1 MPSVNTRAFFS
12 KMGRAKYISHLDLS
26 SVIIRAMK
34 RTKLP
39 IWQTE
44 GYNPRTYVT
53 FMLPLSLGQEG
64 EHEAMDF
71 RMLEDVPADEIRD
84 RLNAALPADIRVT
97 EVTAPKDK
105 NTDITAARYR
115 IESSAD
121 PEKLRALCEKEQIN
135 IEKRTKKGSTIVDLK
150 QLMTDLQLDGNVLRV
165 TFPAGT
171 TFNINPSLLFE
182 AYAAEYG
189 EKVKRLRIVRTNI
202 YSGNREF
209 ESKLRRSRTERRF

>member
-1 MPSVNTRAFFS
+1 
-12 KMGRAKYISHLDLS
+12 MGREKYISHHDLCC
-26 SVIIRAMK
+26 VIIRAMK

-71 RMLEDVPADEIRD
+71 RMLEDVPADEIRV
-84 RLNAALPADIRVT
+84 RLNAALPADIRVP
-97 EVTAPKDK
+97 EVTVPKDK

-135 IEKRTKKGSTIVDLK
+135 IEKRTKKGSAIVDLK
-150 QLMTDLQLDGNVLRV
+150 QLMTDVELDGNVLRV

-209 ESKLRRSRTERRF
+209 E

>member
-84 RLNAALPADIRVT
+84 RLNAALPVDIRVT
-97 EVTAPKDK
+97 EVTVPKDK

-135 IEKRTKKGSTIVDLK
+135 IEKRTKKGSAIVDLK
-150 QLMTDLQLDGNVLRV
+150 QLMTDVKLDGNVLHV

-209 ESKLRRSRTERRF
+209 E

>member
-12 KMGRAKYISHLDLS
+12 KTGRAKYISHLDLS
-26 SVIIRAMK
+26 SVVIRAMK
-34 RTKLP
+34 RTRLP

-44 GYNPRTYVT
+44 GFNPRTYVT

-64 EHEAMDF
+64 LHEAMDF
-71 RMLEDVPADEIRD
+71 RLTEDVPYSEVKE

-97 EVTAPKDK
+97 EITVPKDK

-135 IEKRTKKGSTIVDLK
+135 VEKRTKKGSTIVDLK
-150 QLMTDLQLDGNVLRV
+150 PLMSDVMLDGEVLEV
-165 TFPAGT
+165 TLPAGNS
-171 TFNINPSLLFE
+171 FNINPALIFE
-182 AYAAEYG
+182 AYAAEFG
-189 EKVKRLRIVRTNI
+189 ERVKRLKIVRTNI
-202 YSGNREF
+202 FSGNREF
-209 ESKLRRSRTERRF
+209 E

>member
-12 KMGRAKYISHLDLS
+12 KTGRAKYISHLDLS
-26 SVIIRAMK
+26 TVMIRAMK
-34 RTKLP
+34 RTRLP

-44 GYNPRTYVT
+44 GFNPRTYVT

-71 RMLEDVPADEIRD
+71 RLTEDVPYDEVKD
-84 RLNAALPADIRVT
+84 RLNAALPPDIRVT
-97 EVTAPKDK
+97 EVTVPKDR

-115 IESSAD
+115 IELPEEFCRSGGAD
-121 PEKLRALCEKEQIN
+121 RLRELCGREQIN
-135 IEKRTKKGSTIVDLK
+135 VEKRTKKGSSVVDLK
-150 QLMTDLQLDGNVLRV
+150 PLMNDVEIGGNLISL
-165 TFPAGT
+165 TLPAGNS
-171 TFNINPSLLFE
+171 FNINPTLLFE

-189 EKVKRLRIVRTNI
+189 EPIKRLRIVRTNI

-209 ESKLRRSRTERRF
+209 E

>member
-64 EHEAMDF
+64 EHEAVDF
-71 RMLEDVPADEIRD
+71 RMLEDVPAGEIRD

-97 EVTAPKDK
+97 EVTVPKDK

-135 IEKRTKKGSTIVDLK
+135 IEKRTKKGSAIVDLK
-150 QLMTDLQLDGNVLRV
+150 QLMTDVELDGNVLRV

-209 ESKLRRSRTERRF
+209 K

>member
-71 RMLEDVPADEIRD
+71 RMLEDVPAGEIRD

-97 EVTAPKDK
+97 EVTVPKDK

-135 IEKRTKKGSTIVDLK
+135 IEKRTKKGSAIVDLK
-150 QLMTDLQLDGNVLRV
+150 QLMTDVELDGNVLRV

-209 ESKLRRSRTERRF
+209 K

>member
-26 SVIIRAMK
+26 SVKIRAMK

-97 EVTAPKDK
+97 EVTVPKDK

-135 IEKRTKKGSTIVDLK
+135 IEKRTKKGSAIVDLK
-150 QLMTDLQLDGNVLRV
+150 QLMTDVELDGNVLRV

-209 ESKLRRSRTERRF
+209 E

>member
-12 KMGRAKYISHLDLS
+12 KTGRAKYISHLDLS

-44 GYNPRTYVT
+44 GFNPRTYVT

-64 EHEAMDF
+64 LHEAMDF
-71 RMLEDVPADEIRD
+71 RLTEDVPYSEVRE
-84 RLNAALPADIRVT
+84 RLNAALPPDIQVT
-97 EVTAPKDK
+97 E
-105 NTDITAARYR
+105 ITAARYR

-121 PEKLRALCEKEQIN
+121 PEKLLALCGKEQIN
-135 IEKRTKKGSTIVDLK
+135 VEKRTKKGSTIVDLK
-150 QLMTDLQLDGNVLRV
+150 PLMKDVSLHDDVLEV
-165 TFPAGT
+165 TLPAGN
-171 TFNINPSLLFE
+171 TFNINPSLIFE
-182 AYAAEYG
+182 AYSAEYG

-202 YSGNREF
+202 YSGDREF
-209 ESKLRRSRTERRF
+209 E

>member
-97 EVTAPKDK
+97 EVTVPKDK

-121 PEKLRALCEKEQIN
+121 PDKLRALCEKEQIN
-135 IEKRTKKGSTIVDLK
+135 IEKRTKKGSAIVDLK
-150 QLMTDLQLDGNVLRV
+150 QLMTDVELDENVLRV

-209 ESKLRRSRTERRF
+209 E

>member
-71 RMLEDVPADEIRD
+71 RMLEDVPTDEIRD

-97 EVTAPKDK
+97 EVTVPRDK

-135 IEKRTKKGSTIVDLK
+135 IEKRTKKGSAIVDLK
-150 QLMTDLQLDGNVLRV
+150 QLMTDVELDGNVLRV

-209 ESKLRRSRTERRF
+209 E

>member
-12 KMGRAKYISHLDLS
+12 KTGRAKYISHLDLS
-26 SVIIRAMK
+26 SVVIRAMK
-34 RTKLP
+34 RTRLP

-44 GYNPRTYVT
+44 GFNPRTYVT

-64 EHEAMDF
+64 LHEAMDF
-71 RMLEDVPADEIRD
+71 RLTEDVPYSEVKE

-97 EVTAPKDK
+97 EITVPKDK

-135 IEKRTKKGSTIVDLK
+135 VEKRTKKGSTIVDLK
-150 QLMTDLQLDGNVLRV
+150 PLMSDVKLDGEVLEV
-165 TFPAGT
+165 TLPAGNS
-171 TFNINPSLLFE
+171 FNINPALIFE
-182 AYAAEYG
+182 AYAAEFG
-189 EKVKRLRIVRTNI
+189 ELVKRLKIVRTNI
-202 YSGNREF
+202 FSGNREF
-209 ESKLRRSRTERRF
+209 E

>member
-84 RLNAALPADIRVT
+84 RLNAALPTDIRVT
-97 EVTAPKDK
+97 EVTVPKDK

-121 PEKLRALCEKEQIN
+121 PDKLRALCEKEQIN
-135 IEKRTKKGSTIVDLK
+135 IEKRTKKGSAIVDLK
-150 QLMTDLQLDGNVLRV
+150 QLMTDVELDGNVLRV

-189 EKVKRLRIVRTNI
+189 EKVKRMRIVRTNI

-209 ESKLRRSRTERRF
+209 E

>member
-12 KMGRAKYISHLDLS
+12 KTGRAKYISHLDLS
-26 SVIIRAMK
+26 GVIIRAMK

-44 GYNPRTYVT
+44 GFNPRTYVT

-64 EHEAMDF
+64 LHEAMDF
-71 RMLEDVPADEIRD
+71 RLTEDVPYSEVKE

-97 EVTAPKDK
+97 EITVPKDK

-115 IESSAD
+115 IETSAD
-121 PEKLRALCEKEQIN
+121 PGKLRALCEKEQIN
-135 IEKRTKKGSTIVDLK
+135 VEKRTKKGSTIVDLK
-150 QLMTDLQLDGNVLRV
+150 PLMSDVKLDGDVLEL
-165 TFPAGT
+165 TLPAGNS
-171 TFNINPSLLFE
+171 FNINPALIFE
-182 AYAAEYG
+182 AYTAEYG
-189 EKVKRLRIVRTNI
+189 ERVKRLKIVRTHI

-209 ESKLRRSRTERRF
+209 E

>member
-12 KMGRAKYISHLDLS
+12 KTGRAKYISHLDLS
-26 SVIIRAMK
+26 GVIIRAMK

-44 GYNPRTYVT
+44 GFNPRTYVT

-64 EHEAMDF
+64 LHEAMDF
-71 RMLEDVPADEIRD
+71 RLTEDVPYSEVKE

-97 EVTAPKDK
+97 EITVPKDK

-135 IEKRTKKGSTIVDLK
+135 VEKRTKKGSTIVDLK
-150 QLMTDLQLDGNVLRV
+150 PLMSAVKLDGDILEV
-165 TFPAGT
+165 TLPAGNS
-171 TFNINPSLLFE
+171 FNINPALIFE
-182 AYAAEYG
+182 AYTSEYG
-189 EKVKRLRIVRTNI
+189 ERVKRLKIVRTNI

-209 ESKLRRSRTERRF
+209 E

>member
-34 RTKLP
+34 RTNLP

-97 EVTAPKDK
+97 EVTVPKDK

-121 PEKLRALCEKEQIN
+121 PDKLRALCEKEQIN
-135 IEKRTKKGSTIVDLK
+135 IEKRTKKGSAIVDLK
-150 QLMTDLQLDGNVLRV
+150 QLMTDVELDGNVLRV

-209 ESKLRRSRTERRF
+209 E

>member
-12 KMGRAKYISHLDLS
+12 KTGRAKYISHLDLS

-44 GYNPRTYVT
+44 GFNPRTYVT

-64 EHEAMDF
+64 LHEAMDF
-71 RMLEDVPADEIRD
+71 RLTEDVPYSEVME

-97 EVTAPKDK
+97 EITVPKDK

-121 PEKLRALCEKEQIN
+121 PDKLRALCDKEQIN
-135 IEKRTKKGSTIVDLK
+135 VEKRTKKGSTIVNLK
-150 QLMTDLQLDGNVLRV
+150 PLMTDVSLDGNVLEV
-165 TFPAGT
+165 TLPAGNS
-171 TFNINPSLLFE
+171 FNINPALIFE
-182 AYAAEYG
+182 AYTAEYG
-189 EKVKRLRIVRTNI
+189 ERVKRLKIVRTNI

-209 ESKLRRSRTERRF
+209 Q

>member
-26 SVIIRAMK
+26 GVIIRAMK

-97 EVTAPKDK
+97 EVTVPKDK

-135 IEKRTKKGSTIVDLK
+135 IEKRTKKGSAIVDLK
-150 QLMTDLQLDGNVLRV
+150 QLMTDVELDGNVLRV

-209 ESKLRRSRTERRF
+209 E

>member
-97 EVTAPKDK
+97 EVTVPKDK

-121 PEKLRALCEKEQIN
+121 PDKLRALCEKEQIN
-135 IEKRTKKGSTIVDLK
+135 IEKRTKKGSAIVDLK
-150 QLMTDLQLDGNVLRV
+150 QLMTDVELDGNVLRV

-171 TFNINPSLLFE
+171 TFNINPFLLFE

-209 ESKLRRSRTERRF
+209 E

>member
-84 RLNAALPADIRVT
+84 RLNAALHADIRVIA
-97 EVTAPKDK
+97 VTVPKDK

-135 IEKRTKKGSTIVDLK
+135 IEKRTKKGSAIVDLK
-150 QLMTDLQLDGNVLRV
+150 QLMTDVELDGNVLRV

-209 ESKLRRSRTERRF
+209 E

>member
-26 SVIIRAMK
+26 GVIIRAMK

-97 EVTAPKDK
+97 EVTVPKDK

-121 PEKLRALCEKEQIN
+121 PDKLRALCEKEQIN
-135 IEKRTKKGSTIVDLK
+135 IEKRTKKGSAIVDLK
-150 QLMTDLQLDGNVLRV
+150 QLMTDVELDGNVLRV

-209 ESKLRRSRTERRF
+209 E